1 MEQRTRTFL
10 IYKII
15 EEVTN
20 HQHKNQELRAE
31 NTFGNKDYTTQK

>member
-15 EEVTN
+15 DKVTN

-31 NTFGNKDYTTQK
+31 NTFGNKDYTAQ